1 MELYKIR
8 SRISMGESLYDLPL
22 KVTFYARVSTDKDV
36 QLKKFC
42 FVAIFRKETL
52 WKK

>member
-22 KVTFYARVSTDKDV
+22 KVTFMLVYLPTKMYS
-36 QLKKFC
+36 
-42 FVAIFRKETL
+42 
-52 WKK
+52 